1 MDCLDELLDELDGAT
16 SVAPSGSRSSEFG
29 DDFFEGLDADIA
41 SLATPAVLQ
50 QPAVPLQ
57 DLVARRT
64 SWPPI
69 EDFAVHATSSAP
81 LADLAPRATAPSPLA
96 DLEASLME
104 IEDENRR
111 SSTPTLQTSVGYYA
125 RQLPRPSRA
134 GNSKPPPSR
143 TPPTKPRSTPPSATP
158 PAPPPS
164 NPEPPAKGKSGK
176 DDTLHKFQSRRYKAS
191 IKYGIITLGLKAD
204 SKALA
209 TFRKKAY
216 DRATSDWHAGR
227 RHPFDPNKL

>member
-29 DDFFEGLDADIA
+29 DDFFKGLDADIA
-41 SLATPAVLQ
+41 SLATPVVLQ
-50 QPAVPLQ
+50 QPAVLPQ
-57 DLVARRT
+57 
-64 SWPPI
+64 
-69 EDFAVHATSSAP
+69 DFAVHATSSAP
-81 LADLAPRATAPSPLA
+81 LANLAPRATAPSPLA

-125 RQLPRPSRA
+125 RLLPRPSRA
-134 GNSKPPPSR
+134 WKSKPPPSR
-143 TPPTKPRSTPPSATP
+143 TPHAKPRSTPPSATP

-164 NPEPPAKGKSGK
+164 NPDPSATGKSGK

-191 IKYGIITLGLKAD
+191 IRYGIFTLGLKKD

-209 TFRKKAY
+209 VFRKKAY
-216 DRATSDWHAGR
+216 DRATIDWHAGR
-227 RHPFDPNKL
+227 RHPFDPNKV